1 MKKMIVIAALM
12 GAMFMP
18 AQIMAKENRA
28 NNRPNVEYRNNR
40 KDKKEF
46 KKKYNRK
53 VAYKYDNKF
62 DKRFDKKFDKRN
74 NKYNKRYYKKN
85 KPAVVVVNR
94 PGRPVPPP
102 PPVKVVYRNN
112 APCAAGV
119 VAGAIGLAALAAII
133 AN

>member
-62 DKRFDKKFDKRN
+62 DKRFDKKFEKRN

>member
-62 DKRFDKKFDKRN
+62 DKRFDKKFKKRY
-74 NKYNKRYYKKN
+74 NKYNKRYYKRN